1 MFRRM
6 ALDFDVG
13 KALKLVRER
22 IQNAT
27 QKRSK
32 SLPQIEPRLVA
43 VTKTKPVSMVL
54 EAYNLGQRYFGENY
68 VNELYEKST
77 SEKILDQCPDIRW
90 HFIGHLQK
98 SNVKKLLKVP
108 NLHMIETLDNEKL
121 AQMLNSSW
129 EKMQKDVRL
138 KIMVQ
143 INTSAEESKHG
154 CEPSQ
159 STHLVSYV
167 QEHCP
172 SLDFVGLMT
181 IGAFDR
187 DPALGTNPD
196 FLTMRKC
203 RDEVCQAL
211 GLKIEEVE
219 LSMGMSNDFE
229 SAIEEGSTNVRIG
242 STIFGA
248 RSFQKDSSSSNSE
261 QSSISDKEQTKFK
274 DAAASEH
281 LLKTSLQSNS

>member
-1 MFRRM
+1 MIRRM
-6 ALDFDVG
+6 ASDFDVG

-22 IQNAT
+22 IENAK

-43 VTKTKPVSMVL
+43 VSKTKPVSMVL
-54 EAYNLGQRYFGENY
+54 EAYNHGQRYFGENY

-77 SEKILDQCPDIRW
+77 SEEILGQCPDIRW

-108 NLHMIETLDNEKL
+108 NLHVIETLDNEKL

-129 EKMQKDVRL
+129 EKMQKEIRL

-159 STHLVSYV
+159 SIPLVSYL
-167 QEHCP
+167 QKQCP
-172 SLDFVGLMT
+172 CLDFVGLMT
-181 IGAFDR
+181 IGAYYS
-187 DPALGTNPD
+187 DPALGINPD
-196 FLTMRKC
+196 FQALRKC

-211 GLKIEEVE
+211 GLKTEDVE
-219 LSMGMSNDFE
+219 LSMGMSHDFE
-229 SAIEEGSTNVRIG
+229 NAIEEGSTNVRVG

-248 RSFQKDSSSSNSE
+248 RSFPNDSSSSNSE
-261 QSSISDKEQTKFK
+261 QSAITDKV
-274 DAAASEH
+274 
-281 LLKTSLQSNS
+281 